1 MKVVLMVI
9 DGFGIG
15 EMPDA
20 SHYGD
25 EGSNTFLNIYKE
37 HPMNIPNLEKLGLKS
52 IDGVNLPTT
61 YRILG
66 NYARLRELSPGKD
79 TTTGHLEMS
88 GVVLER
94 PFPTFQG
101 GIPPH
106 VIKLIEQT
114 LGTSVL
120 GGDVISGT
128 EVIKKYGEE
137 HLKTRKPIVYTS
149 ADSVI
154 QVATHD
160 RLYSVK
166 ELYNMCKKL
175 RDVMQGEFAVGR
187 IIARPFNGTN
197 ASNFE
202 RLPYRKDFALD
213 PPGLTMLSILE
224 QKGLDVVAIG
234 KIKDIFNNQGI
245 TRYIA
250 AKNNEE
256 SILAIKQAIQINPKG
271 LIFANLIDTDMVYGH
286 RNDVLGYKQAIE
298 KIDKELLNIIKMLN
312 PEDVLIVTGD
322 HGCDPTTPST
332 DHSREYTPLLIYG
345 QNLKKGVNMGTLDGF
360 NYIAKFILAL
370 FNIKQY
376 SILDMLKD

>member
-15 EMPDA
+15 EQPDA
-20 SHYGD
+20 VHYGD
-25 EGSNTFLNIYKE
+25 EGSNTFLNTYKQ

-52 IDGVNLPTT
+52 IDGVNLPTS

-66 NYARLRELSPGKD
+66 NFARLRELSPGKD

-94 PFPTFQG
+94 PFPTFEG

-106 VIKLIEQT
+106 VMKLIEQT
-114 LGTSVL
+114 IGTSVI
-120 GGDVISGT
+120 GGEAISGT
-128 EVIKKYGEE
+128 EVIEKYGEE

-160 RLYSVK
+160 RVYSVK
-166 ELYNMCKKL
+166 ELYTICKKL

-197 ASNFE
+197 ATNFV
-202 RLPYRKDFALD
+202 RLPYRKDFSLD

-224 QKGLDVVAIG
+224 KRGLDVVAIG
-234 KIKDIFNNQGI
+234 KIKDIFNGQGI
-245 TRYIA
+245 TRHIA

-256 SILAIKQAIQINPKG
+256 AILGIKQAIQSNPNG
-271 LIFANLIDTDMVYGH
+271 LIFANLIDTDMVFGH
-286 RNDVLGYKQAIE
+286 RNDSKGYKEAIE
-298 KIDKELLNIIKMLN
+298 KIDIELINIIKMLK
-312 PEDVLIVTGD
+312 EDDVVIITGD

-345 QNLKKGVNMGTLDGF
+345 QKLKKGVNMGTLDGF

-370 FNIKQY
+370 FKIKQY
-376 SILDMLKD
+376 SILDMLKE